1 MASNSNNS
9 RPPSARK
16 GNRNRHRGKKGGS
29 KALPSYNGPAVLC
42 SICGKNIRDMS
53 SAIAEQKSGDPAH
66 FDCVIKDLAKQETIK
81 ENEKIVYLGNGKFGI
96 IHYDNNQNKNFKIL
110 KEIDYEKREEYPPD
124 WRNTLKKE
132 IL

>member
-1 MASNSNNS
+1 
-9 RPPSARK
+9 
-16 GNRNRHRGKKGGS
+16 
-29 KALPSYNGPAVLC
+29 
-42 SICGKNIRDMS
+42 MS